1 MQGSKSLPKKSSAL
15 NYGLLLGQIQLKRQQ
30 RKNKSVD
37 GSVSDSN
44 YTSYSD
50 IQSMRGP
57 GGRAGHYGGGWASCQ
72 EEAALGSNESL
83 DSVSSSIK
91 QARAHSLNRPKVI
104 IFYPS
109 STTYKISSFSP
120 LLNLIIS
127 PQLGHLIL
135 ISMLQGKQ
143 QETGVLRAGGLW
155 RKKSCCVEGRQ

>member
-15 NYGLLLGQIQLKRQQ
+15 NYGLLLGQIQQKRQQ

-104 IFYPS
+104 NFYPS
-109 STTYKISSFSP
+109 STTHKISSFFSFIKP
-120 LLNLIIS
+120 DNFTSAWPSHINFW
-127 PQLGHLIL
+127 
-135 ISMLQGKQ
+135 
-143 QETGVLRAGGLW
+143 VAG
-155 RKKSCCVEGRQ
+155 